1 MLGNRAVDFG
11 QGWLEDVYVENKH
24 RLDIRMYTITL
35 SNLSESQIVELWH
48 RLNIPNSTV
57 KSYIKK
63 FGFNHDIEQHDMDS
77 FGLWNQYDKQFE
89 KIMSNFSSDPYEFL

>member
-1 MLGNRAVDFG
+1 MKNKDVDFS
-11 QGWLEDVYVENKH
+11 QGWLEDVFVETKH
-24 RLDIRMYTITL
+24 WLEIRMYTITL

-57 KSYIKK
+57 KSYIEK
-63 FGFNHDIEQHDMDS
+63 FGFNYDIEQHDMDS
-77 FGLWNQYDKQFE
+77 LGLWNQYDKQFE